1 MTTTTCTYR
10 LAHRD
15 LFESD
20 WRAADAYHTGEG
32 KPFEYTDL
40 DDAIAATESCDETNG
55 WDMIV
60 VEMDG
65 RNRPRVVYG

>member
-1 MTTTTCTYR
+1 MTTTTSTYR

-20 WRAADAYHTGEG
+20 WTNADAYHTGEAT
-32 KPFEYTDL
+32 PRDYTDI
-40 DDAIAATESCDETNG
+40 DDAIAAAESCDETNG
-55 WDMIV
+55 WGMIV
-60 VEMDG
+60 GEMDG